1 MATTVSNQPV
11 KTMGYERHS
20 GSSIE
25 KARAFMLETRIR
37 ALRGRLDSAL
47 YAVLYAVYLTI
58 SRQ

>member
-1 MATTVSNQPV
+1 
-11 KTMGYERHS
+11 MGYERHS